1 MAPQRSLVALI
12 AAVTALLLVLL
23 MLCADSHARADAFKL
38 ASSTSTSTTSS
49 SLLVPAPRRHHRRR
63 RPVLG
68 PRPVTGVRRR
78 YPASSEKNAEED
90 PAPPLPAPSLSPSH
104 PTDLLSRCRELWRDT
119 TLDHF
124 SGWRPRRSAD
134 VDSDA
139 GDEQSVL
146 DDKNKGHRRRRRR
159 RRQAPEKFRQRYFV
173 CDDQWAGP
181 GSPVFFYFGNEADVT
196 LYLNATGLMW
206 QSAPVF
212 GAALVF
218 AEHR

>member
-1 MAPQRSLVALI
+1 MARRGSNTSLLAS
-12 AAVTALLLVLL
+12 AVALLLVLL
-23 MLCADSHARADAFKL
+23 ALFAVAAVDANADEAIKL
-38 ASSTSTSTTSS
+38 ASSTPTSTSSTVSS
-49 SLLVPAPRRHHRRR
+49 SSSPVPLRPRQSRLRR

-68 PRPVTGVRRR
+68 PRSITGVRRDFASKNIES
-78 YPASSEKNAEED
+78 ASST
-90 PAPPLPAPSLSPSH
+90 PPSLSPSH
-104 PTDLLSRCRELWRDT
+104 PTDLLSRCRELWRDA

-134 VDSDA
+134 VDSEDF
-139 GDEQSVL
+139 G
-146 DDKNKGHRRRRRR
+146 KKRKHHHHHHRHR
-159 RRQAPEKFRQRYFV
+159 APNTFKQRYFV

-181 GSPVFFYFGNEADVT
+181 ASPVFFYFGNEADVT

-206 QSAPVF
+206 QSAPAF

>member
-1 MAPQRSLVALI
+1 MPSRRTLTSLVA
-12 AAVTALLLVLL
+12 AAPALLLILL
-23 MLCADSHARADAFKL
+23 TLFPVAAIDAHTDNANKL
-38 ASSTSTSTTSS
+38 ASSTSTSSTFSSSS
-49 SLLVPAPRRHHRRR
+49 SLPLRRHQRR
-63 RPVLG
+63 RPFLG
-68 PRPVTGVRRR
+68 PRSITGVRRDLAL
-78 YPASSEKNAEED
+78 YNMESASS
-90 PAPPLPAPSLSPSH
+90 PPLPPSLSPSH
-104 PTDLLSRCRELWRDT
+104 PTDLLSRCRELWRDA

-134 VDSDA
+134 VDAKS
-139 GDEQSVL
+139 EE
-146 DDKNKGHRRRRRR
+146 DDFGKKRKHHRHHSRTL
-159 RRQAPEKFRQRYFV
+159 KTFKQRYFV

-206 QSAPVF
+206 QSAPAF